1 MSNSSLGP
9 EEESDDGRIIDGKN
23 SWLRSE
29 YPEEDVVGT
38 DMFQPFFKRKR
49 TLHVGLSLLL
59 AALCYFFLP
68 LNPEHLQELGLTED
82 KVRTGLTIFT
92 LIGALWLTEA
102 MPLSATALL
111 VPVLATLTGLSDM
124 KTSMSNFAHPLIF
137 IFFGGFALAAAMAYQ
152 GIDRWVAERLIRL
165 GKGHFIRSSI
175 LLFGAT
181 AMLTMWMSNTAT
193 AAMMVPIVIGIIR
206 ALPPE
211 AASNVKNNYFLLLG
225 IAYSASIGGMG
236 TLVGSPPNGI
246 AASALDLSFVDW
258 LKFGIPAVLIMLPL
272 MVWLL
277 VILCRPSKGI
287 RIPTQKTVFRF
298 NNQRRITL
306 LIFLLTAGG
315 WIFSGSLSQMA
326 GVKSDFDT
334 IVALVA
340 VFMMLLFRVVRWRDI
355 DEGIEWGVLLLF
367 GGGIALSAVLGSSG
381 ASTFLADALKNL
393 IGGWSGF
400 GVALAV
406 TFFVIMLTELS
417 SNTAT
422 AALLVPIFMTV
433 AVAMGMSSES
443 LVIPLAL
450 ASSCAFM
457 LPVATPPNAIV
468 FATKRI
474 PQREMMRVGI
484 VLNLVFSVALA
495 IYSKLFLM

>member
-1 MSNSSLGP
+1 MSKRSREP
-9 EEESDDGRIIDGKN
+9 EEESDTSHVTDVKN
-23 SWLRSE
+23 SWLRSG

-38 DMFQPFFKRKR
+38 DMFQPFLKRKR
-49 TLHVGLSLLL
+49 TLYVGLSLLL
-59 AALCYFFLP
+59 ATLCYFFLP
-68 LNPEHLQELGLTED
+68 LDPEHLQELGLKEES
-82 KVRTGLTIFT
+82 VRIGLTIFT

-124 KTSMSNFAHPLIF
+124 KTAMANFAHPLIF

-165 GKGHFIRSSI
+165 GKGHFILSSI
-175 LLFGAT
+175 LLFGTT
-181 AMLTMWMSNTAT
+181 AALSMWMSNTAT
-193 AAMMVPIVIGIIR
+193 AAMMIPIVIGILR

-211 AASNVKNNYFLLLG
+211 AAANVKNNYFLLLG
-225 IAYSASIGGMG
+225 IAYSASIGGIG

-246 AASALDLSFVDW
+246 AASALKLSFVDW
-258 LKFGIPAVLIMLPL
+258 MKFGIPAVIILMPL

-277 VILCRPSKGI
+277 MLLCRPSKGI
-287 RIPTQKTVFRF
+287 LIATKTTIFQF
-298 NNQRRITL
+298 NNHRRITL
-306 LIFLLTAGG
+306 VIFLLTACG
-315 WIFSGSLSQMA
+315 WIFSGSLSERL

-334 IVALVA
+334 IIALVA
-340 VFMMLLFRVVRWRDI
+340 VFLLLLFRVVRWRDI
-355 DEGIEWGVLLLF
+355 DQGSDWGVLLLF
-367 GGGIALSAVLGSSG
+367 GGGIALSSVLGSSG
-381 ASTFLADALKNL
+381 ASTFLADGLKTL

-406 TFFVIMLTELS
+406 AFFVIMLTELS

-422 AALLVPIFMTV
+422 AALLVPIFMNV
-433 AVAMGMSSES
+433 AVAMNMSAES

-474 PQREMMRVGI
+474 PQRQMMRVGI
-484 VLNLVFSVALA
+484 VLNIVFAVALA
-495 IYSKLFLM
+495 IYSKLFFM